1 MGVRHEKRK
10 NDDKSDEPSDKKHR
24 ADMMNMETTVDIAEV
39 FSPPRI
45 TAVAQRI
52 GLRSGC
58 NLDLTTH
65 DTDGKPWDFDSKEMR
80 NRAILKVVAEKPYVL
95 ITSPMC
101 VVFSIM
107 MNADGKKLG
116 PAEKQR
122 RMNRARMHL
131 KFACTL
137 HLLQHSAGRYFVHAH
152 PRSASSWAEQCVI
165 DVVRMTGAL
174 FTTLDQCMFGLMSTS
189 DDGVNLPSK
198 KATTLISNMPAIQT
212 YMARRCDGTA
222 FVHSQKFCFEIAM
235 AVKKERRSGTTRG
248 SSRLRTSTTST
259 NRRSTTRR
267 TNSKFPHEESDYD
280 DHNDNTEEAWD
291 DVSGKHLDP
300 EGVRKARAAE
310 IDCYRKMGVYVKSA
324 HRRMHRQGN
333 DQSACVDSTSTRAI
347 AIAPTTAR
355 VWWPSSTDRSG
366 TTTCTQP
373 RHQSSR

>member
-1 MGVRHEKRK
+1 MVFKKAIGEELQKNPGIRKEVEEYTDQIEQIHKRQKGLSSSSSSTMTPPQTTTPTGDLEMGVRHEKRR

-52 GLRSGC
+52 ILRSAC

-101 VVFSIM
+101 TDFSII
-107 MNADGKKLG
+107 ADGKKLG

-137 HLLQHSAGRYFVHAH
+137 HLLQHNAGRYFVHAH

-165 DVVRMTGAL
+165 DVVRMTGAV
-174 FTTLDQCMFGLMSTS
+174 FTNLDQCMFGLMSTS

-198 KATTLISNMPAIQT
+198 KATTLMSNMPAIQT
-212 YMARRCDGTA
+212 YMARRCDGSA
-222 FVHSQKFCFEIAM
+222 FVYSQKFCVEIAM
-235 AVKKERRSGTTRG
+235 AVKKQKEW
-248 SSRLRTSTTST
+248 
-259 NRRSTTRR
+259 
-267 TNSKFPHEESDYD
+267 
-280 DHNDNTEEAWD
+280 DNQGIKPLACLNNVEA
-291 DVSGKHLDP
+291 L
-300 EGVRKARAAE
+300 
-310 IDCYRKMGVYVKSA
+310 
-324 HRRMHRQGN
+324 
-333 DQSACVDSTSTRAI
+333 
-347 AIAPTTAR
+347 
-355 VWWPSSTDRSG
+355 
-366 TTTCTQP
+366 TTTMTTQKK
-373 RHQSSR
+373 RGRT